1 MMMDDEDDGDLTLD
15 YNAPAVQTLS
25 VQLRDGLTANLRR
38 VSGDVARMW
47 LSRSGVAHV
56 DAGGGLRLVCLAPE
70 CFDVPTH
77 CGEWLIAHSGR
88 YALHQPGTFE
98 PLLVIEPQRRQRVF
112 VPSPSV

>member
-1 MMMDDEDDGDLTLD
+1 MMDDEDDGDLTLD

-77 CGEWLIAHSGR
+77 GGEWLIAHSGR

-112 VPSPSV
+112 VPSPNV